1 MEVKHREK
9 RLSTAF
15 IKGGGEMGNVFKTLS
30 WKETSLGD
38 PREWHHSLKATL
50 NILFNSNFPSLLFWG
65 GERICFFNN
74 SYRNLLN
81 EEIHPI
87 SLFGKTSKKEVS
99 NNFPVSQKIID
110 DILSGLELTK
120 AEDRKVVLWI
130 EGEKKHID
138 WTFHYS
144 GVSND
149 NDETEGVLIT
159 CNEIA
164 DLENS
169 VCKLNLVDQQFKN
182 LIHQATVGIVVLLGD
197 EMRIHVVNEMYGK
210 LIGRTVDEL
219 QGKKIFSVIPEAEN
233 YFRPIIDNVTV
244 SGDPKFLYET
254 PYCVLSENEKIEGY
268 LNLICQPYKEFDGS
282 IIGVMILCHDVT
294 HQVKQKKKIFE
305 DEERFRLANESAD
318 LGTYEINLVTDEMIT
333 SERFNMIWGV
343 ERGMPRKE
351 FASRIHPDDLKVRE
365 KAHLES
371 LETGNLHY
379 EARVI
384 WKDKSHHWVKVK
396 GKVLYEEDGK
406 PLMLLGVIQDITEQK
421 VFADKLG
428 QLVQERTEALQAL
441 NGELVATNEELSESN
456 THLLRANRELEQF
469 AYVSSHD
476 LQEPLRKILVF
487 TNILNQRYST
497 ELSQEALTY
506 LEKVSSSAS
515 RMASLIKD
523 LLDYSRLNYNS
534 SLFRV
539 VDLNEVLLNV
549 VDDYELLIKQ
559 KKIEIKT
566 DPLHSITAIPIQMNQ
581 LFYNLIGNGIKFS
594 KKGNQPQIT
603 ITSKILSEEEVRN
616 YNTLKGD
623 IPYQEIT
630 ISDNGIGFSQDY
642 GEQIFTIF
650 QRLNDKSKYGGYG
663 IGLALCR
670 RIVENHNGIIFAKGE
685 ENIGAQFVFILPVQH

>member
-1 MEVKHREK
+1 
-9 RLSTAF
+9 
-15 IKGGGEMGNVFKTLS
+15 MGNFFRAQP
-30 WKETSLGD
+30 WKDTSLGD

-50 NILFNSNFPSLLFWG
+50 NILFNSNFPSILFWG
-65 GERICFFNN
+65 SERICFFND
-74 SYRNLLN
+74 SYRQLLN
-81 EEIHPI
+81 EEINPI
-87 SLFGKTSKKEVS
+87 SIFGQSSKEEVAK
-99 NNFPVSQKIID
+99 NFAVSEKIID
-110 DILSGLELTK
+110 NILSGFELTK
-120 AEDRKVVLWI
+120 AEDRKVVHWI
-130 EGEKKHID
+130 KGEKKHIN

-144 GVSND
+144 GVNND
-149 NDETEGVLIT
+149 NEETEGVLIT

-169 VCKLNLVDQQFKN
+169 ACKLNLVDQQFKN
-182 LIHQATVGIVVLLGD
+182 LILQATVGIVVLVGD

-210 LIGRTVDEL
+210 LIGRSVDEL
-219 QGKKIFSVIPEAEN
+219 QGKKIFNVIPEAEN
-233 YFRPIIDNVTV
+233 YFRPIIDNVRVT
-244 SGDPKFLYET
+244 GAPKFLYET
-254 PYCVLSENEKIEGY
+254 PYLVQSEDAKIEGY
-268 LNLICQPYKEFDGS
+268 LNLVYQPYRKFDGS
-282 IIGVMILCHDVT
+282 IIGVLILCHDVT
-294 HQVKQKKKIFE
+294 QQVKLKKKIIE
-305 DEERFRLANESAD
+305 AEEKLRLANEFAD

-333 SERFNMIWGV
+333 SERFNKIWGV
-343 ERGMPRKE
+343 ERGMPRSE
-351 FASRIHPDDLKVRE
+351 FASLIHPDDLKVRE

-371 LETGNLHY
+371 LKTGNLHY

-384 WKDKSHHWVKVK
+384 WKDKSQHWVKVK
-396 GKVLYEEDGK
+396 GKVLYEETGK
-406 PLMLLGVIQDITEQK
+406 PLMLLGVIQDTTEQK
-421 VFADKLG
+421 VFEEKLG
-428 QLVQERTEALQAL
+428 KLVQERTEALQAL
-441 NGELVATNEELSESN
+441 NEELVATNEELSESN

-497 ELSQEALTY
+497 ELSPEALTY

-523 LLDYSRLNYNS
+523 LLDYSRLTYNS

-539 VDLNEVLLNV
+539 VDLNEVVQNV

-559 KKIEIKT
+559 KRIEIKA
-566 DPLHSITAIPIQMNQ
+566 DQLQSITAIPIQMNQ

-594 KKGNQPQIT
+594 KKGIQPQIT
-603 ITSKILSEEEVRN
+603 ITSRILSEEEIRN
-616 YNTLKGD
+616 YNTLKSD
-623 IPYQEIT
+623 IPYQQIT
-630 ISDNGIGFSQDY
+630 ISDNGIGFSQQY